1 MAAPTTA
8 AIRPTTTAAPT
19 TSVASAA
26 TTPAPTAS
34 ASADQ
39 SALTAAFSTFKGI
52 SLDDVGAVR
61 AGSLHTGHDAS
72 TQSYW
77 GIATFLPSA
86 GASGA
91 VAVTFQDGGGVGIFR
106 SSNGTN
112 WTMTQVGGQ
121 PFPCSGELPP
131 TLEAAWGL
139 TNSPYCA
146 ASSSVAG
153 PRSAAAVG
161 GVANQAAS
169 AAMSPIA
176 QVATTQVGVGDT
188 PATTNFSADCNPY
201 TTLVGLP
208 VSQAGCGIDA
218 RFGIRD
224 ENEFWCADFAKW
236 VWERGGVTGGLGTLN
251 AGAKSFYA
259 WGAQRGDQLIP
270 DGNNPAVGDA
280 VVFYPPGQLTSS
292 GLAYADHVAIV
303 AGVNPDGTVNLVNG
317 DFGGTTNISVQLFN
331 DVSIASWASF
341 IWSTGEQWM
350 YISPGPGLAGG
361 NGIPSATPA
370 ALANSSSLLNVFYQT
385 QIRTIENEYWTPTT
399 GWLAP
404 CSPAGEQRIAGDPT
418 AVTNS
423 PASMNVWYTT
433 TGGRVVNDFWGPRA
447 GWLSQ
452 TLPGGSAVGDLAA
465 IANSPS
471 LMNVF
476 YATPG
481 GRIANDYWISGKG
494 WINQT
499 LPGGNA
505 ASAPTAVMNS
515 SSWMN
520 VWYTTRSGRIANDYW
535 TPSSGWVSQVL
546 PAGDATGAPSGVV
559 NSATLMNVWYTEL
572 DGQVD
577 NLYWTPGTGWIHQIL
592 PSAEATG
599 GSSGV
604 VNSATL
610 MNVWYSTNDG
620 QLDNIYWTPT
630 TCWVEQAL
638 PDAVVTGAPSGVVR
652 SATSMDVFY
661 TTGNGLIGDDGWT
674 KATGWSDQLLPAPAG
689 AH

>member
-1 MAAPTTA
+1 
-8 AIRPTTTAAPT
+8 
-19 TSVASAA
+19 
-26 TTPAPTAS
+26 
-34 ASADQ
+34 
-39 SALTAAFSTFKGI
+39 
-52 SLDDVGAVR
+52 VGAVR
-61 AGSLHTGHDAS
+61 TGSLHTGYDAS

-77 GIATFLPSA
+77 GIASFLPSA
-86 GASGA
+86 SASGP

-106 SSNGTN
+106 SSNGIS

-121 PFPCSGELPP
+121 PFPCSGDLPA

-146 ASSSVAG
+146 ASSSVAA
-153 PRSAAAVG
+153 PR
-161 GVANQAAS
+161 AS
-169 AAMSPIA
+169 AAVASPAAAAALSPIA
-176 QVATTQVGVGDT
+176 QVATSQVGVGDT

-201 TTLVGLP
+201 TPLVGIS
-208 VSQAGCGIDA
+208 VSSAGCGIDA
-218 RFGIRD
+218 RFGVRD

-236 VWERGGVTGGLGTLN
+236 VWERGGVTTGLGTLN
-251 AGAKSFYA
+251 AGARSFYA
-259 WGAQRGDQLIP
+259 WGAQGGDQLIP

-303 AGVNPDGTVNLVNG
+303 VGVNTDGTVNLVNG

-341 IWSTGEQWM
+341 IWNTGEQWM
-350 YISPGPGLAGG
+350 YISPGPGHAGG

-370 ALANSSSLLNVFYQT
+370 ALANSSSLMNVFYET
-385 QIRTIENEYWTPTT
+385 QARTIENEYWTPTT
-399 GWLAP
+399 GWLAQALP
-404 CSPAGEQRIAGDPT
+404 GGNAAGDPT
-418 AVTNS
+418 AVTGS

-465 IANSPS
+465 IVNSPG

-476 YATPG
+476 YTTPG
-481 GRIANDYWISGKG
+481 GRIGNDYWIAGKG

-505 ASAPTAVMNS
+505 ASAPAAVANS

-520 VWYTTRSGRIANDYW
+520 VWYTTRSGRIANDYF
-535 TPSSGWVSQVL
+535 TPSTGWVSQLL
-546 PAGDATGAPSGVV
+546 PAGDATGRPSGVVNSAAAMNVWYTELDGQVDDIYWSRQTGWVDKVLPSAEATGAPSGVV
-559 NSATLMNVWYTEL
+559 NSATLT
-572 DGQVD
+572 
-577 NLYWTPGTGWIHQIL
+577 
-592 PSAEATG
+592 
-599 GSSGV
+599 
-604 VNSATL
+604 
-610 MNVWYSTNDG
+610 NVWYSTNEG

-630 TCWVEQAL
+630 TGWVEQTL

-652 SATSMDVFY
+652 SSTSMDVFY
-661 TTGNGLIGDDGWT
+661 TTDNGLIGNDSWTNTTGWT
-674 KATGWSDQLLPAPAG
+674 DQLLPAPAG